1 MASLR
6 EFKFSE
12 LPQRTQFLLFGV
24 LVAAGGYLFYSYL
37 LSPRREALKVLDAEV
52 QALTAE
58 VQSGQ
63 MVEARLAQFRQ
74 EIALQRE
81 RLENL
86 RQILPEE
93 KETAEIIRRVQQL
106 AVDSNLR
113 IKSFTPQATIERDFY
128 EDWPILISLE
138 GDYDSLGTFF
148 ERIGRFTRI
157 INVDNINLKALP
169 QPTPKRTLAATCTA
183 TTFVYLEKQKATM

>member
-1 MASLR
+1 MP
-6 EFKFSE
+6 K
-12 LPQRTQFLLFGV
+12 RTQFLLFGV
-24 LVAAGGYLFYSYL
+24 LVAVAGYLFYSYL

-113 IKSFTPQATIERDFY
+113 IKSFTPQATVERDFY

-138 GDYDSLGTFF
+138 GDYDNLGRFF
-148 ERIGRFTRI
+148 EKIGRFTRI
-157 INVDNINLKALP
+157 INVDNINMKALP
-169 QPTPKRTLAATCTA
+169 QPIAKRTLAATCTA
-183 TTFVYLEKQKATM
+183 TTFVYLENKAKAL